1 MARPAAHRP
10 VGCLGYGRSQRH
22 SSRHPCHVAPPET
35 VPEIFDLML
44 RSPLLGLVSIDGL
57 YLVNN
62 VMVLLVY
69 RGLAVPL
76 WAASRS
82 AVALA
87 LTQRRDLAA

>member
-1 MARPAAHRP
+1 M
-10 VGCLGYGRSQRH
+10 
-22 SSRHPCHVAPPET
+22 APPET